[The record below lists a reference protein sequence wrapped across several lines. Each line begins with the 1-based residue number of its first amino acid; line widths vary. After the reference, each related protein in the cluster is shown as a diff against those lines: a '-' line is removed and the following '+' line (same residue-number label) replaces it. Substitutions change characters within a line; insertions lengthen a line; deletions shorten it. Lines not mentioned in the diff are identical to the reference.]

1 MTFAYRWDGR
11 WNGWIFVS
19 IVLCNICA
27 NPISTISA
35 PNAYVN
41 VPIYLDNNITIN
53 HNLNFL
59 NGHNESQLNSTINL
73 SSASFYPH
81 LMQTAG
87 IHKPTAHPPYFVA
100 ELAKQLDNQFRWIRD
115 HEMEIPT
122 IQRLFDAMG
131 RGSANGRN
139 DTKLVAQF
147 AYKLER
153 KLELALDVVN
163 ETTVQIVNLFH
174 NFVTKLDFRKMSIEL
189 PTTTKDKATM
199 TEELDRTI
207 YMETM
212 VLPCDSY
219 DFDGVSDTFMS
230 GETMATD
237 GNIAAVHIKKKPAD
251 LLNFLNAAGHAL
263 HEHEDLNYT
272 LNSQLL
278 ETLKAID
285 LEVPNFQN
293 AYFLSKDNFGG
304 DSNCRDHYSNQQF
317 RYDIGGQIF
326 IHIRLFHNYFVY
338 IFRYLFTSAIKSKHI
353 FLIIDHGASIANE
366 EQYDLTKSFGNI
378 R

>member
-1 MTFAYRWDGR
+1 MPRQRPSSDQNKKKYRKMTLSIGLDCQ
-11 WNGWIFVS
+11 WNGWIYVCL
-19 IVLCNICA
+19 ILCNIFA
-27 NPISTISA
+27 QPMSTTGA

-59 NGHNESQLNSTINL
+59 NGHNESQNNGTINL
-73 SSASFYPH
+73 SSTSFYPN
-81 LMQTAG
+81 LMQSAG
-87 IHKPTAHPPYFVA
+87 VHKPTAHPPFFVA
-100 ELAKQLDNQFRWIRD
+100 EMAKQLDTQFRWMQD

-131 RGSANGRN
+131 RGSSSGRN

-147 AYKLER
+147 AIKLER

-163 ETTVQIVNLFH
+163 ETSVQIVNLFQ
-174 NFVTKLDFRKMSIEL
+174 NFLTKLDFHKMSIEL
-189 PTTTKDKATM
+189 PTTSKDEATM

-219 DFDGVSDTFMS
+219 DFDGFSDSLTTS
-230 GETMATD
+230 ETLAGD
-237 GNIAAVHIKKKPAD
+237 GNHAAGHIKRKPAD
-251 LLNFLNAAGHAL
+251 LLNLLNAAGHSL

-317 RYDIGGQIF
+317 RYILCNLRI
-326 IHIRLFHNYFVY
+326 
-338 IFRYLFTSAIKSKHI
+338 
-353 FLIIDHGASIANE
+353 
-366 EQYDLTKSFGNI
+366 
-378 R
+378 